1 MRNSEI
7 ILTFK
12 NGLLS
17 FICPV
22 QDNMYNIFDPI
33 GLKVLTYLRLGFSNL
48 SEHSFQYNFQ
58 DCMNPLCSCS
68 LEIENALHY
77 CIAII
82 FTICI
87 DLMNN
92 VKSLTDNFEFL
103 SDNDKL
109 YGDSR

>member
-1 MRNSEI
+1 M
-7 ILTFK
+7 F
-12 NGLLS
+12 
-17 FICPV
+17 
-22 QDNMYNIFDPI
+22 NIFDPI
-33 GLKVLTYLRLGFSNL
+33 GLKVLTYLRLGFSHLN
-48 SEHSFQYNFQ
+48 EHSFQYNFQ

-92 VKSLTDNFEFL
+92 VKSLTDNLKSLTDNFEFL